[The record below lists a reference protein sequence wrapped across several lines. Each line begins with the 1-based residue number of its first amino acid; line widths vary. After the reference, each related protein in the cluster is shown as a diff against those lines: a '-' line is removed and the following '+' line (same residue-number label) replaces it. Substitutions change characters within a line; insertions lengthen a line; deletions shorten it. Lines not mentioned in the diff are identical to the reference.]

1 MKKYKI
7 LLLTVILLGISSCTK
22 EELLVVDQPI
32 PVNEDSPSYQGYL
45 AERAISFIK
54 IYRFDQVK
62 SILDRITEKSIK
74 DGIMVTYN
82 EYKTRADNEA
92 LYYVNP
98 TNDTLYFVVPSET
111 EPDRLTR
118 TWMYLNNEK
127 ANIPKTKG
135 VLSGLKKFSKLQTFI
150 ADYTL
155 VDEIHE
161 LSYLQDLERFDW
173 SRNEEFHKQYFPNE
187 SYTPVKLVVDFSK
200 NHRLKAINLVD
211 VDIEKMVFPETE
223 IEELKLEGVNSRYN
237 TNDVLNTL
245 KAKSVSIEGQSSRN
259 KFEFKGQGIKTLK
272 LSSRYTSFGFTTLD
286 VSESTLESLVL
297 SHGGA
302 FVTDMKLNKGLKLF
316 SSGADALT
324 KKPELPVSLEKLGLT
339 NYDLTS
345 TADLNFSEL
354 VNLKGFTLYQRSTT
368 HKANVSLLKFP
379 LNLEI
384 LEYVG
389 HGSID
394 RLDLSYL
401 LKLRSINL
409 TGTNDVVFPPNVEQ
423 VYMQYIS
430 GVLDLSGLQSLKR
443 IIIYT
448 APSDGVLNEI
458 IFPPNLT
465 EDQINDIDN
474 SFYTRIAVTKAC
486 KLTNMPEWMNKYITY
501 ND

>member
-1 MKKYKI
+1 MKIYRI
-7 LLLTVILLGISSCTK
+7 LLLTTILLGVSSCTK
-22 EELLVVDQPI
+22 EELLVEDQPI
-32 PVNEDSPSYQGYL
+32 PINENSPSYQSYL

-62 SILDRITEKSIK
+62 SILDRITEESIK
-74 DGIMVTYN
+74 DEIMVTYN

-92 LYYVNP
+92 LYYVNLES
-98 TNDTLYFVVPSET
+98 DTLFFIVPSDT

-135 VLSGLKKFSKLQTFI
+135 VLSGLKKFPKLQTFI

-161 LSYLQDLERFDW
+161 LNYLQDLERFDW
-173 SRNEEFHKQYFPNE
+173 SRKDEFYKQYFPNE
-187 SYTPVKLVVDFSK
+187 GYAPVKLVADFSK
-200 NHRLKAINLVD
+200 NHRLKNINLVD
-211 VDIEKMVFPETE
+211 VDIEKIIFPETE
-223 IEELKLEGVNSRYN
+223 IDVLKLEGLNSRYN
-237 TNDVLNTL
+237 SNDVLNTV
-245 KAKSVSIEGQSSRN
+245 KAKTVTLEGESSRD
-259 KFEFKGQGIKTLK
+259 KFEFKGKGIKTLK

-302 FVTDMKLNKGLKLF
+302 FVTDMKLNKELKSF

-345 TADLNFSEL
+345 TADLNFSDL
-354 VNLKGFTLYQRSTT
+354 VNLKGFTLYQRSTA
-368 HKANVSLLKFP
+368 HKANVSLLKLP
-379 LNLEI
+379 KNLEI
-384 LEYVG
+384 FEYTG
-389 HGSID
+389 HGSINQ
-394 RLDLSYL
+394 LDLSYL
-401 LKLRSINL
+401 PKLNSVNL
-409 TGTNDVVFPPNVEQ
+409 TGTNDVIFPPNVEQ
-423 VYMQYIS
+423 IYMQYIS
-430 GVLDLSGLQSLKR
+430 GVLDLSGLQNLKR
-443 IIIYT
+443 MIIYT
-448 APSDGVLNEI
+448 APSNGVLKEI
-458 IFPPNLT
+458 IFPPNLS

-474 SFYTRIAVTKAC
+474 SFYTRISVTKAC
-486 KLTNMPEWMNKYITY
+486 KMTNMPEWMNKYITY